1 MKKTGKILSI
11 LVIAVLLIVII
22 VSNNTNAAGPVNFV
36 SSVSENQSI
45 NIGDTFN
52 ITFKPTPVANGDGS
66 TEPVKFNMMNFS
78 IDYDPSVFE
87 YKSSTSNPELT
98 VNAYENKISV
108 VYNIQNKSDVS
119 MDSLT
124 ITFKAIKETE
134 SDGSTIAIVED
145 NFSIGLSNRTEPVAY
160 SNLISEGAIL
170 SAKIKVNPNQPT
182 PTFEDP
188 ILDKNAV
195 TVEIGKSVNVNIENK
210 DKIGK
215 YEWKSENDNIAVVDS
230 EGKITGV
237 SENETNVIL
246 TSEGGSKTVK
256 VTVTGGEQPDEDTPK
271 LSETL
276 VELRKGESKEITS
289 DRDVT
294 WSSGNE
300 TIATVEGVNSTTG
313 KITAIS
319 KGTAI
324 ITATASNG
332 KQFLVIVNVADI
344 ADGNQDD
351 NNSDNNDGQ
360 NSDNQNQGNNNQE
373 QPNNNQNENQTDN
386 NNGKANSNNRST
398 TKSTTQT
405 TSTTT
410 NGTET
415 HNSSS
420 SANEVVPATGES
432 SVGTVALLIITTLIV
447 ASIIFKKKSKIK

>member
-87 YKSSTSNPELT
+87 YKASTSNPELT

-170 SAKIKVNPNQPT
+170 SAKVKVNPNQPT

-195 TVEIGKSVNVNIENK
+195 TVEIGKSVNVNIEPE
-210 DKIGK
+210 IL
-215 YEWKSENDNIAVVDS
+215 IVD
-230 EGKITGV
+230 EA
-237 SENETNVIL
+237 L
-246 TSEGGSKTVK
+246 
-256 VTVTGGEQPDEDTPK
+256 
-271 LSETL
+271 
-276 VELRKGESKEITS
+276 
-289 DRDVT
+289 
-294 WSSGNE
+294 
-300 TIATVEGVNSTTG
+300 
-313 KITAIS
+313 
-319 KGTAI
+319 
-324 ITATASNG
+324 
-332 KQFLVIVNVADI
+332 
-344 ADGNQDD
+344 
-351 NNSDNNDGQ
+351 
-360 NSDNQNQGNNNQE
+360 
-373 QPNNNQNENQTDN
+373 
-386 NNGKANSNNRST
+386 
-398 TKSTTQT
+398 
-405 TSTTT
+405 
-410 NGTET
+410 
-415 HNSSS
+415 
-420 SANEVVPATGES
+420 
-432 SVGTVALLIITTLIV
+432 SVGDEE
-447 ASIIFKKKSKIK
+447 FKKKCIKKINEIIKKDNVTLLFVTHSTDVAIDFCKRGIVMKKGKIICDTDIDKAIENYNSTIK